1 MQNKNT
7 RYTYFLI
14 GITVIALLGLIGSL
28 VYMYLRTN
36 TLVTQIDSYKGEVN
50 FERGQKE
57 KIRKVWEDQAVQ
69 NDKLILAQENY
80 LSQVENL
87 QTELKRNF
95 RFINGTIE
103 LLPTAS
109 EKRLN
114 DNTSQV
120 LLEKQTLEDAI
131 KKNAE
136 LKDANKQKIDS
147 IYLESNQD
155 QANRANPNGIRN

>member
-1 MQNKNT
+1 MSKNNK
-7 RYTYFLI
+7 YTYTLI
-14 GITVIALLGLIGSL
+14 VITIVSLLALIGSL
-28 VYMYLRTN
+28 GYMYLQ
-36 TLVTQIDSYKGEVN
+36 TQRLTTEIDNAKSVAL

-57 KIRKVWEDQAVQ
+57 KVRKIWEDQAIQ
-69 NDKLILAQENY
+69 NDKLIIAQENY
-80 LSQVENL
+80 FSQVENL

-95 RFINGTIE
+95 RFINGAIE

-114 DNTSQV
+114 DNTEQV
-120 LLEKQTLEDAI
+120 LLEKTTLENII

-136 LKDANKQKIDS
+136 LKVENKSKIDT

-155 QANRANPNGIRN
+155 QANRANPDGIRQ

>member
-1 MQNKNT
+1 MSKNN
-7 RYTYFLI
+7 RYTYTLI
-14 GITVIALLGLIGSL
+14 AITILTLLGFIGSL
-28 VYMYLRTN
+28 GYMYLQTKRLTAE
-36 TLVTQIDSYKGEVN
+36 IDAAKSSVI

-57 KIRKVWEDQAVQ
+57 KIRKVWEDQAIQ
-69 NDKLILAQENY
+69 NDKLIIAQENY
-80 LSQVENL
+80 FSQVENL

-95 RFINGTIE
+95 RFINGVIE

-114 DNTSQV
+114 DNTEQV
-120 LLEKQTLEDAI
+120 LLEKTTLENII

-136 LKDANKQKIDS
+136 LKVENKSKIDT

-155 QANRANPNGIRN
+155 QANRANPDGIRK

>member
-1 MQNKNT
+1 MSKNN
-7 RYTYFLI
+7 RYTYTLI
-14 GITVIALLGLIGSL
+14 AITIITLLGFIGSL
-28 VYMYLRTN
+28 GYMYLQSKR
-36 TLVTQIDSYKGEVN
+36 LIAEIDNAKSIAI

-57 KIRKVWEDQAVQ
+57 KVRKVWEDQAIQ
-69 NDKLILAQENY
+69 NDKLIIAQENY
-80 LSQVENL
+80 SNQVENL

-109 EKRLN
+109 EKRLK
-114 DNTSQV
+114 DNTDQV
-120 LLEKQTLEDAI
+120 LLEKTTLEDII

-136 LKDANKQKIDS
+136 LKVENKSKIDT

-155 QANRANPNGIRN
+155 QANRANPDGIRK